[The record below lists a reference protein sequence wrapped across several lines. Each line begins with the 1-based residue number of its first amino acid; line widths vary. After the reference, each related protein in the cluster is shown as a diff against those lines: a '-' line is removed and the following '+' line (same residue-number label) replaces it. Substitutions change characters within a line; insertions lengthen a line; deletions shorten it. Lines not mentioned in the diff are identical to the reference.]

1 MNLIRWFCKVET
13 MKQTYVY
20 VESGECVDTN
30 TLEEAIEKLSR
41 WYPRE
46 LLNEDTVVI
55 EEVAAAI
62 YRNEK
67 R

>member
-1 MNLIRWFCKVET
+1 
-13 MKQTYVY
+13 MKNEIKKTYVF
-20 VESGECVDTN
+20 VDSGECVDAVN
-30 TLEEAIEKLSR
+30 VAEAIEKLSR